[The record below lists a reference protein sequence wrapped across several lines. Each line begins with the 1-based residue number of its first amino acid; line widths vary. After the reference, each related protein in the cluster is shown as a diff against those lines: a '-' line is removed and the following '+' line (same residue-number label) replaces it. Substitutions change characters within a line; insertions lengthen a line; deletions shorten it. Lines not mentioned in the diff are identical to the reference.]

1 MAEKNK
7 QKIITRI
14 KVLDIINGRIEEIFD
29 ELKRAFTENLE
40 TLHNYEEK
48 FEIIKE
54 LEVLKIRICNYKK

>member
-54 LEVLKIRICNYKK
+54 LEVLKIRIYNYKK